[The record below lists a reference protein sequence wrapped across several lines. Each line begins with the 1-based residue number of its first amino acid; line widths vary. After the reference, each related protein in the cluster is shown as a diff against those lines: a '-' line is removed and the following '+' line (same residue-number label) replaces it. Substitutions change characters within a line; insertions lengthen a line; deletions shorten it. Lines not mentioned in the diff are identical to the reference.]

1 MKESIDETEEDD
13 EDDRDDNDGDDNDN
27 DVSDVSEIELLDSA
41 VRTFI
46 NLVSWGC
53 FFMVVSRSTSTQPNK
68 GPDTRSLDTGTD
80 IATLTL

>member
-13 EDDRDDNDGDDNDN
+13 EGDRDDNDGDDNDN

-53 FFMVVSRSTSTQPNK
+53 FF
-68 GPDTRSLDTGTD
+68 TGTCHR
-80 IATLTL
+80 ILAKYLLFIYLYLKK